1 MNLQG
6 AHTVVVGGS
15 TGVGAAIVRQLAAR
29 GARVTVLALPSQDLD
44 DIAVE
49 VGGIA
54 QPIDLADLEQVDG
67 AIARAEAV
75 HGPTDVLICN
85 AATNASGPFETL
97 TAEQLRRAVTVNML
111 SQMELVRQVLPGMI
125 ARGAGT
131 ITTTGSLSTEMSM
144 IHLGTYVPAKA
155 GLTKFATDLQ
165 SELRD
170 YGIRVFTFI
179 LGSVKGTA
187 LANAAIE
194 DPVVEFIEKRA
205 GDLGVLTPERIAKR
219 IAEVLASDHRSAL
232 ITIPPAAAALV
243 QFRHLT
249 VRLTDP
255 LMGRSARKFKRAS
268 QRSGGSH
275 GLLGDGE

>member
-1 MNLQG
+1 MKLQG

-15 TGVGAAIVRQLAAR
+15 TGVGAAVVRQLAAR

-44 DIAVE
+44 DIAAE
-49 VGGIA
+49 AGGVA
-54 QPIDLADLEQVDG
+54 QPIDLADLAQVDG
-67 AIARAEAV
+67 AIARAEAAN
-75 HGPTDVLICN
+75 GPVDTLICN
-85 AATNASGPFETL
+85 AATSVGGPFEKL
-97 TAEQLRRAVTVNML
+97 TAEQLRRAMTVNML

-131 ITTTGSLSTEMSM
+131 VTTTGSLSTETSM
-144 IHLGTYVPAKA
+144 IHLGSYVPAKA

-187 LANAAIE
+187 LANAAIQ
-194 DPVVEFIEKRA
+194 DPVVEFIEKRT
-205 GDLGVLTPERIAKR
+205 GDIGVLTPERVAKR
-219 IAEVLASDHRSAL
+219 IVEVLASERKSAL
-232 ITIPPAAAALV
+232 ITIPAAAGTLV

-255 LMGRSARKFKRAS
+255 FMGRAARKFKRESA
-268 QRSGGSH
+268 RSLGAGSAK
-275 GLLGDGE
+275 